1 MVENRGGKVS
11 TLIYKKYQLVGM
23 HTGRRSFATNMYKR
37 RFPTIAI
44 MRLTGH
50 TTESNFLKY
59 IKVSPEENAMMMAEE
74 FFKIKKPFEE
84 DCV

>member
-1 MVENRGGKVS
+1 
-11 TLIYKKYQLVGM
+11 
-23 HTGRRSFATNMYKR
+23 MYKR

-59 IKVSPEENAMMMAEE
+59 IKVSAEENALMMAEE
-74 FFKIKKPFEE
+74 FFKIKRPFEE
-84 DCV
+84 DNV

>member
-1 MVENRGGKVS
+1 
-11 TLIYKKYQLVGM
+11 M

-59 IKVSPEENAMMMAEE
+59 IKVTAEENALMMAEE
-74 FFKIKKPFEE
+74 FFKIKRPFDE
-84 DCV
+84 DNV